1 LTKKIKVLAAG
12 ACRNAVVSITEAFSK
27 SSGIG
32 IDIDFA
38 TAPVTREK
46 IGRGDGKFDALITA
60 ESITEEY
67 LKSGIINADPIIP
80 LGAIASCVVVR
91 GGVPHPDIST
101 VETFCDALG
110 TASAVIFNVASSG
123 IYIES
128 LIEKL
133 GLKEEIADRA
143 ERAPTGSAVM
153 ERIASGAGDK
163 EIGFGQMTEILR
175 VKATGMNIDLVG
187 PLPSEIANM
196 TTFIASTLATTQL
209 PDEASTLVEFIA
221 TSEAKKLIHEAGLS

>member
-1 LTKKIKVLAAG
+1 LAKNIKLLAAG
-12 ACRNAVVSITEAFSK
+12 ACRNAVVNTTEAFSK
-27 SSGIG
+27 LTGIG

-46 IGRGDGKFDALITA
+46 IGRGDGKFDTLIA
-60 ESITEEY
+60 PESITEEF
-67 LKSGIINADPIIP
+67 LRSGVINTRPITP
-80 LGAIASCVVVR
+80 LGSIASCVVVR

-110 TASAVIFNVASSG
+110 NASAVIFNVASSG

-128 LIEKL
+128 LIKKL
-133 GLKEEIADRA
+133 GLTEEIADRA
-143 ERAPTGSAVM
+143 ERPATGHAVI
-153 ERIASGAGDK
+153 ERIATGTGDK

-175 VKATGMNIDLVG
+175 VKKAGMNVDLVG
-187 PLPSEIANM
+187 PLPNEIANM

-209 PDEASTLVEFIA
+209 PVEASKLVEFIA